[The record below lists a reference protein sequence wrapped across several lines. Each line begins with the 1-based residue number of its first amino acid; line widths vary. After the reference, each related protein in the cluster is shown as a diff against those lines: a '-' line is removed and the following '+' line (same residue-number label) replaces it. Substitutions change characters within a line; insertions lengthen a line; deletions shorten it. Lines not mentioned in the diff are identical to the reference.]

1 MRRGVEVAFAL
12 AVLVWEVVEEVSF
25 GIAVVIEE
33 GCRLGDLSLN
43 MVVAVVRVEGLIAYV
58 AVGRKGFGLPVSMG
72 CGSALAR
79 GAGKSEVYLFWL
91 CVSDIERFSRGH
103 E

>member
-1 MRRGVEVAFAL
+1 MRGGAKVAFAL
-12 AVLVWEVVEEVSF
+12 AVLVWEVVEEVCF

-33 GCRLGDLSLN
+33 GCRVGDLSLN
-43 MVVAVVRVEGLIAYV
+43 MVVVVDVEGLIAYV
-58 AVGRKGFGLPVSMG
+58 AVGRRGFGLPVSMG
-72 CGSALAR
+72 FGSALAR

-91 CVSDIERFSRGH
+91 CVSDIKRFSTGH